1 MSDSGTIAEEAA
13 LLDLPAVTFRD
24 AHERPEGMDAGTLIV
39 APLGKASL
47 VEAVRAVRDGIGE
60 GRRFAGAVPDYQGG
74 AVSTKVVR
82 IVLSYIDQVNHTV
95 WSKPGPF

>member
-1 MSDSGTIAEEAA
+1 
-13 LLDLPAVTFRD
+13 
-24 AHERPEGMDAGTLIV
+24 
-39 APLGKASL
+39 
-47 VEAVRAVRDGIGE
+47 VRAVRDGYGE
-60 GRRFAGAVPDYQGG
+60 GRRFAGAVPDYEGG

>member
-1 MSDSGTIAEEAA
+1 M
-13 LLDLPAVTFRD
+13 TFRD
-24 AHERPEGMDAGTLIV
+24 PHERPEGMDAGTLIV
-39 APLGKASL
+39 APLGKVDL
-47 VEAVRAVRDGIGE
+47 VEAVRAVRDGYGE

>member
-1 MSDSGTIAEEAA
+1 MRVAEG
-13 LLDLPAVTFRD
+13 DR
-24 AHERPEGMDAGTLIV
+24 RQ
-39 APLGKASL
+39 
-47 VEAVRAVRDGIGE
+47 VEQG
-60 GRRFAGAVPDYQGG
+60 YQGG